1 MNIIL
6 RKPIITEKSM
16 KLTEQGLFTFL
27 VDKNALKPEI
37 AKAVARKFSVDVL
50 SVKTIN
56 TKGERRMQRKV
67 RGYYQTPGFKKA
79 IVLVKK
85 GQSIPVFEKPK
96 DASASS
102 AQGEAVVTSTEG
114 EPQILKEKKDIFRR
128 TKVKVEKAPHQTMQG
143 GAPTTQRKVIT
154 GK

>member
-6 RKPIITEKSM
+6 KRPIITEKSM
-16 KLTEQGLFTFL
+16 KLTEGNLYTFL
-27 VDKNALKPEI
+27 VDKNVTKPEI
-37 AKAVARKFSVDVL
+37 AKAVAKKFNVDVL

-56 TKGERRMQRKV
+56 VKGEIRLQKRVRKF
-67 RGYYQTPGFKKA
+67 YQTPGFKKA

-85 GQSIPVFEKPK
+85 GQSIPIFEKPK
-96 DASASS
+96 D
-102 AQGEAVVTSTEG
+102 QEAIVTSPES
-114 EPQILKEKKDIFRR
+114 EPQVLKERKDIFRR
-128 TKVKVEKAPHQTMQG
+128 TKVKVEKTPYQSVQG